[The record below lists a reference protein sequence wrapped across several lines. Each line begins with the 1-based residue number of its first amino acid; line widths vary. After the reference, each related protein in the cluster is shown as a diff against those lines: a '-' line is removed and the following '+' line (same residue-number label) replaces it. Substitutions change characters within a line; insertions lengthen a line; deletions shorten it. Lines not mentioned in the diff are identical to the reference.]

1 MTGPRALGEPGEPRA
16 RPRAYLDI
24 ETAYDQSL
32 TVVGIMRE
40 DAGMFQL
47 HGRNITAAAITG
59 FLDGIGVLHTYN
71 GHSFDLP
78 RIKNELGLDLR
89 KRHACRDLMRDC
101 WRKKLMGGFK
111 AVERQLGIA
120 RATDGVDGMMAMA
133 LWERW
138 LEADDAEALKLLL
151 HYNRE
156 DVENLALVRAKLDGE
171 GYCESASNRP

>member
-1 MTGPRALGEPGEPRA
+1 MTG
-16 RPRAYLDI
+16 PRAYLDI

-32 TVVGIMRE
+32 TVVGILRE
-40 DAGMFQL
+40 DREILQL
-47 HGRNITAAAITG
+47 HGRRITVAAIEEY
-59 FLDGIGVLHTYN
+59 LDGIGVLHTYN

-78 RIKNELGLDLR
+78 RIKSELGLDLR
-89 KRHACRDLMRDC
+89 RRHACRDLMRDC

-138 LEADDAEALKLLL
+138 LEADDAEALRLLL

-156 DVENLALVRAKLDGE
+156 DVENLAAVRRKLDGDE
-171 GYCESASNRP
+171 IRI